1 MTTTITRK
9 HTVVVESSRGQR
21 LADLDRNYRGQRQY
35 RGAQPISVPTEL
47 ALSEF
52 DPHSLDLSAL
62 TITGIKVV
70 HFANGLGA
78 TVDLSGALGVGEQP
92 MRCSLH
98 LGDST
103 HRFEAKSVEAWVKT
117 MGLKE
122 TNRTQWQTSHH
133 TGDVYE
139 TISFGSV
146 TPVSSDDAFNADHV
160 GDAF

>member
-9 HTVVVESSRGQR
+9 HTVVVESSRAGR

-35 RGAQPISVPTEL
+35 RGAPPISVPTEL

-52 DPHSLDLSAL
+52 EPQAIDLSAL
-62 TITGIKVV
+62 TITGIKIV

-78 TVDLSGALGVGEQP
+78 TVDLSGTLAIGEQP

-122 TNRTQWQTSHH
+122 TNRTQWQTSHR

-139 TISFGSV
+139 TISFGTASV
-146 TPVSSDDAFNADHV
+146 VNSDDAFGADHV
-160 GDAF
+160 EDAF